1 MAPAQSADSTVNGS
15 QKPVPHP
22 LDVSEIWK
30 DAPIFKGTT
39 KFEPLPDVGTMMITG
54 GAGFIAS
61 WVVRHFVLTYPEY
74 HIVCFDKLDYCAT
87 LNNHSILDSH
97 PNFSFF
103 QGDVASPA
111 DVTACIEENK
121 VDTIFHFAAQS
132 HVDLSFGNSYGFTAT
147 NVYGTH
153 VMLECAKAAEIR
165 RFIHISTDEVYGE
178 VDEDSEDLME
188 TSILAPTNPYAASKA
203 AAEMLVNAYW
213 KSFKLP
219 VIIVRSN
226 NVYGPHQYPE
236 KVIPKFTCLLERGQK
251 VVLHG
256 DGKHTRRY
264 LFAGDAADAFDTI
277 LHKGLIGQI
286 YNVGSA
292 DEISNLTLCSKLLKE
307 FGLSE
312 SDDWISHS
320 QDRPFN
326 DRRYAVNGQKLRDLG
341 WQQNTPFEK
350 GLKTTVDW
358 YRKYGER
365 WWGNIDDTLGTFPVI
380 KSPPLVPEHKLRGNL
395 DSVLGEERK
404 AMRGPQPTSA
414 NGVHKA
420 TDESTKVTQFNREN
434 VPVSLVFV
442 WFLAFFGPSIRGFLV
457 TAFNLPTIKTDFHP
471 SHTLF
476 EDRKLAMLIE
486 VNPYGHLTAL
496 LLHMMAVVP
505 YEWRFIYMG
514 SKESIARIDRSLPI
528 KDYQKSKKLKM
539 IEVPAG
545 FDASTNEGMYRMLTH
560 MRFYEQVVDP
570 AEWFL
575 LFRSDTILCAQSNQT
590 VNDWLEY
597 DWVGA
602 PWRLDDRF
610 GGNGALSL
618 RRISGVK
625 QVLRF
630 QTRLN
635 DSDGSDRWLSMRM
648 GLLPDARMAP
658 ASKEAEF
665 SVENVWHDKPMG
677 YRLDHQ
683 LPNSVW
689 GDENQRKRIYGYCPE
704 VKIIHEMKLERQRC
718 HE

>member
-1 MAPAQSADSTVNGS
+1 MAPIENRES
-15 QKPVPHP
+15 QPDGVHKPISNS
-22 LDVSEIWK
+22 LDITEIWK
-30 DAPIFKGTT
+30 DAPILKGTT
-39 KFEPLPDVGTMMITG
+39 KFDPLPDVGTIMITG
-54 GAGFIAS
+54 GAGFMYDISSMPHVA
-61 WVVRHFVLTYPEY
+61 HG
-74 HIVCFDKLDYCAT
+74 C
-87 LNNHSILDSH
+87 ILDSQ

-111 DVTACIEENK
+111 DVTACLEQYK

-153 VMLECAKAAEIR
+153 VMLECAKAAQIR
-165 RFIHISTDEVYGE
+165 RFVHVSTDEVYGE
-178 VDEDSEDLME
+178 VDDDSEDLME
-188 TSILAPTNPYAASKA
+188 SSILAPTNPYAASKA

-219 VIIVRSN
+219 VMIARSN

-236 KVIPKFTCLLERGQK
+236 KVIPKFTCLLQRGKK

-286 YNVGSA
+286 YNIGSA
-292 DEISNLTLCSKLLKE
+292 DEISNLTLCSRLLKE

-312 SDDWISHS
+312 SDDWIAHS

-326 DRRYAVNGQKLRDLG
+326 DRRYAVNGQKLCDLG
-341 WQQNTPFEK
+341 WQQKTPFVK

-358 YRKYGER
+358 YRQYGEQ
-365 WWGNIDDTLGTFPVI
+365 WWGNIDNILGTFPEI
-380 KSPPLVPEHKLRGNL
+380 KSPPLVPEHKMRGNV
-395 DSVLGEERK
+395 DSVLKEERN
-404 AMRGPQPTSA
+404 AMRGPQPT
-414 NGVHKA
+414 
-420 TDESTKVTQFNREN
+420 
-434 VPVSLVFV
+434 

-457 TAFNLPTIKTDFHP
+457 TTFNLPTIKTNFHP
-471 SHTLF
+471 SETEF

-486 VNPYGHLTAL
+486 VNPFGHLTAL
-496 LLHMMAVVP
+496 LLHMVAVVP
-505 YEWRFIYMG
+505 FEWRFIYMG
-514 SKESIARIDRSLPI
+514 SKESLERVRKSLPI
-528 KDYQKSKKLKM
+528 KDYEKSKKLVLK
-539 IEVPAG
+539 EVPAG
-545 FDASTNEGMYRMLTH
+545 FDASNNEGMHRMLTH
-560 MRFYEQVVDP
+560 MRFYEEVVDP

-575 LFRSDTILCAQSNQT
+575 LFRSDTILCAQSNQSL
-590 VNDWLEY
+590 NDWLEY

-602 PWRLDDRF
+602 PWRLEDRF

-618 RRISGVK
+618 RRVSAVK

-635 DSDGSDRWLSMRM
+635 DSDPSDRWLSMRM

-665 SVENVWHDKPMG
+665 SVENIWHDEPMG
-677 YRLDHQ
+677 YRLDHT
-683 LPNSVW
+683 LPDSVW
-689 GDENQRKRIYGYCPE
+689 GNQSLRKKIYGYCPE

-718 HE
+718 PD